1 MVNQP
6 DSNSHCY
13 IALVLELGDN
23 LIARIRQAYPELV
36 QDLDF
41 GHSSQIELDIPLTS
55 QLAQS
60 FVYLV
65 RTVVNNT
72 TENSSYLHE
81 HRLMEVILL
90 LLQSNRRS
98 QFLKIIYPDFLTVYA
113 LDVENLPADK
123 TTTGAKL
130 AFLIKDHILAKAT
143 ITAKFGR

>member
-1 MVNQP
+1 
-6 DSNSHCY
+6 
-13 IALVLELGDN
+13 
-23 LIARIRQAYPELV
+23 
-36 QDLDF
+36 
-41 GHSSQIELDIPLTS
+41 LDIPLTS